1 MKRKAGFCSGPH
13 LRGFSQKPMCGK
25 WPLPMEKILSHSKP
39 VRMLALTSEG
49 QDKQTRAQAGTH
61 LLDVSAFLTHQC
73 LSASQVP
80 CRGFNVSCCPADTK
94 NFTLIFLYGHR
105 DWLFLQT
112 LSIKQVSSP
121 TPHRLKNERI
131 KCPSFKN
138 PLSPDLGLQVH
149 FASAVTNLKSRRL

>member
-49 QDKQTRAQAGTH
+49 QGKQTRAQAGTH

-73 LSASQVP
+73 PSASQVP
-80 CRGFNVSCCPADTK
+80 CHGLNVSCCPADTNK
-94 NFTLIFLYGHR
+94 AAFSKAGHISLGAECTLIFLYGHR

-121 TPHRLKNERI
+121 TPRRLKNERI
-131 KCPSFKN
+131 KCPSF
-138 PLSPDLGLQVH
+138 
-149 FASAVTNLKSRRL
+149 